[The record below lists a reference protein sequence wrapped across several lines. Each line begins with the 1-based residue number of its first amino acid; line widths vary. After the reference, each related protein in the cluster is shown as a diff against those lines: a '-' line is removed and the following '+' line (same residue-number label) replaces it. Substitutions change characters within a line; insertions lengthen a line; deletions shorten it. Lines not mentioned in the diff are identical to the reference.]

1 MRRSDKAAHRDEA
14 RNGMWNVRVAK
25 RVLTDDVP
33 EIGLAAYERAK
44 KAIKKK
50 LTTAP
55 EQYGDRLHAPL
66 HGLYKLK
73 SSHVR
78 IAYHVEIQAR
88 EVWVLLI
95 GDRQTIWDTRQGDI
109 LERLAE
115 QKTEGK
121 TDTRRARPR

>member
-1 MRRSDKAAHRDEA
+1 M
-14 RNGMWNVRVAK
+14 RVAK

-33 EIGLAAYERAK
+33 EIGHAAYERAK

-55 EQYGDRLHAPL
+55 EQYGEMLHAPL
-66 HGLYKLK
+66 HGLFKLK
-73 SSHVR
+73 SSQIR
-78 IAYHVEIQAR
+78 IAYHVETQAR

-95 GDRQTIWDTRQGDI
+95 GDRQAIWDTRQGDI

-115 QKTEGK
+115 QKTARQA
-121 TDTRRARPR
+121 DQRRERPR

>member
-1 MRRSDKAAHRDEA
+1 VSSA
-14 RNGMWNVRVAK
+14 WSVRVAK
-25 RVLTDDVP
+25 RVLIDDVP
-33 EIGLAAYERAK
+33 VIGYVAYERAK

-55 EQYGDRLHAPL
+55 EQYGEMLHAPL

-78 IAYHVEIQAR
+78 VAYHIEAEAH

-109 LERLAE
+109 LERLTE
-115 QKTEGK
+115 QRTAQVE
-121 TDTRRARPR
+121 DARRARLR